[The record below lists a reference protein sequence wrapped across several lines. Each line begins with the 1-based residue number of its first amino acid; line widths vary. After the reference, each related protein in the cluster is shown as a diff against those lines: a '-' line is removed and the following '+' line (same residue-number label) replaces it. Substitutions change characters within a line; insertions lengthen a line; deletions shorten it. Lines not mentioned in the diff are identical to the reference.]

1 MQQPFFGCL
10 LLQMPIKESEQV
22 PTVATNG
29 EIILYNPAFVKSL
42 TDEELQGTLCHEVL
56 HAALLHC
63 TRLKDRDRFLWNA
76 ACDFAINPLLLKS
89 GFKLPKGA
97 LYEPAFEDKTAEE
110 IYALLYNKAKEQSL
124 NLCME
129 DLQESPVSSP
139 EAEARMK
146 QKLVQAKQVAEQ
158 AGKLPAGIARLVE
171 ELITPKIPWREQ
183 LRRYFSSLTP
193 SPDLSWTRPNRRFIA
208 RSLYLPG
215 KTKVPK
221 LSTQILVI
229 DTSASISNEQ
239 LRVFAA
245 EINAIKEEIGAEN
258 TYVLY
263 CDAKIARVDYF
274 DEYTPVIFHPVGGGG
289 TDFVPPFEWV
299 KEQGLQP
306 DVLIY
311 FTDGFGAFPSE
322 QPFYPVLWI
331 LTQQNEIPFGDTILL
346 GPIAN

>member
-1 MQQPFFGCL
+1 
-10 LLQMPIKESEQV
+10 MPIKESEQV
-22 PTVATNG
+22 PTMATNG
-29 EIILYNPAFVKSL
+29 ETILYNPTFVKAL
-42 TDEELQGTLCHEVL
+42 TDDELQGVLCHEVL

-63 TRLKDRDRFLWNA
+63 SRIKERDKFLWNA
-76 ACDFAINPLLLKS
+76 ACDFAINPLLLHS

-97 LYEPAFEDKTAEE
+97 LYEPSFENKTAEE
-110 IYALLYNKAKEQSL
+110 IYALLYNKAQGL
-124 NLCME
+124 TLLME
-129 DLQESPVSSP
+129 DLQEAPDPSP

-183 LRRYFSSLTP
+183 LRRFFSLLAP

-208 RSLYLPG
+208 QSLYLPG
-215 KTKVPK
+215 KTKTPK
-221 LSTQILVI
+221 LSTQVLVI

-239 LRVFAA
+239 LKAFVA

-263 CDAKIARVDYF
+263 CDARIARVDYF
-274 DEYTPVIFHPVGGGG
+274 DEYAPVTLHPVGGGG
-289 TDFVPPFEWV
+289 TDFTPPFEWV
-299 KEQGLQP
+299 RKQGLQP

-311 FTDGFGAFPSE
+311 FTDGYGAFPSD

-331 LTQQNEIPFGDTILL
+331 LTHPNKTPFGDAILL
-346 GPIAN
+346 GPTAS